1 MRIISLFLV
10 LITVFH
16 FPCLIDRQAFSAS
29 AQGGLQLQMDTR
41 PEGSLLRLSRFEG
54 EVMVPLDSV
63 QYVDKPQVRFNLSR
77 DYPDGIFVLEVGSL
91 EAHRFV
97 VAGGELVEAVLY
109 ESGSGMA
116 FRTVNSKENDAF
128 RVLMNISQSYSR
140 GMDSLSRAMN
150 SLSDFHP
157 RHTAVSDSLTA
168 AYQRIARAYNLS
180 LGLIPDLFPG
190 SYAAEVLVPLDKVPL
205 RNMMPEWEAAFDNDP
220 AFNHVH
226 FFHFVPWHDGRIITN
241 PYLSTKVLEY
251 LYNFTERS
259 EDGIQYAIDRVM
271 DHEGMHP
278 QVEAFLVELLVDF
291 FTEKG
296 VSEFVAYMQ
305 DRYLGNCDLP
315 LSDELKA
322 KIKAA
327 VPIAKGEPM
336 PTISLPD
343 GDGMQVPLTMLQAD
357 INVIMVWSSGCSHC
371 LRELPRLKALY
382 DHLGSR
388 KMNVYAIS
396 LDTDRAAWVRTVRE
410 GGLNWINV
418 NDSKGW
424 DSPIVQQLGILGT
437 PALFLLDAEL
447 KLLGRAS
454 SFEGLQQTV
463 QQLNR
468 P

>member
-1 MRIISLFLV
+1 MRTVPLLLLLISILHL
-10 LITVFH
+10 
-16 FPCLIDRQAFSAS
+16 PFSVS
-29 AQGGLQLQMDTR
+29 AQGGLNLKMDTR
-41 PEGSLLRLSRFEG
+41 PEGSLLRLSRFDG
-54 EVMVPLDSV
+54 EVTVPLDSIR
-63 QYVDKPQVRFNLSR
+63 YVDRPQVRFNLDR
-77 DYPDGIFVLEVGSL
+77 DHPDGVFVLEVGSL

-97 VAGGELVEAVLY
+97 IAGGEMVEAVLY

-128 RVLMNISQSYSR
+128 RILMNISLSYSR
-140 GMDSLSRAMN
+140 SMDSLSRAMN

-157 RHTAVSDSLTA
+157 RHDAISDSLSA
-168 AYQRIARAYNLS
+168 SYHRVASAYNRS
-180 LGLIPDLFPG
+180 LDLIPDLFPT
-190 SYAAEVLVPLDKVPL
+190 SYAAQVLVPLDKVPL
-205 RNMMPEWEAAFDNDP
+205 SSMRPEWEATFDNDP

-226 FFHFVPWHDGRIITN
+226 FFHFVPWNDGRIITN

-305 DRYLGNCDLP
+305 ERYLGNCDLP
-315 LSDELKA
+315 LSEEVKA

-336 PTISLPD
+336 PELSLPD
-343 GDGMQVPLTMLQAD
+343 GDGMQVPLSMLQAD
-357 INVIMVWSSGCSHC
+357 INVVVVWSSGCAHC
-371 LRELPRLKALY
+371 MREMPRLKALY
-382 DHLGSR
+382 DHLGPR

-396 LDTDRAAWVRTVRE
+396 LDTDREAWIRTVRD
-410 GGLNWINV
+410 GGLNWMNV
-418 NDSKGW
+418 NDLMGW
-424 DSPIVQQLGILGT
+424 ESPVVQQLGILGT
-437 PALFLLDAEL
+437 PALFLLDAERR
-447 KLLGRAS
+447 LLGRAS
-454 SFEGLQQTV
+454 SFEGLQKTV
-463 QQLNR
+463 QALNE